1 LRENAAIQAYFT
13 EGGSLTLSHLAWP
26 SAWLNDDGT
35 LLQCNQALQD
45 ILAMTGIT
53 AAGFSD
59 YINAE
64 DAPVFRLAIAK
75 IRASGEAAQLELRI
89 TTGGVARHFVA
100 ALSLIAATSA
110 ATTIL
115 VQLADISRLKNEMND
130 LAIRES
136 RWNHA
141 LVSSASGV
149 WDQRLDGEY
158 YYSEIWRRIR
168 GLRPGDPIPPNTEEW
183 LEWVHPHDREHV
195 IHCIERQ
202 NAGDPDYLTF
212 QYRERHRDGHYIWIE
227 CRGACIETDDQGR
240 ALRITGTD
248 TDVTA
253 RKAQEEWQEGL
264 SRRLRLALDISRI
277 GVFETDFDAGVS
289 VWDDAMRR
297 IFEVDTEDDIR
308 IGDFWEK
315 KLHPADRERVL
326 TNVSQRIAM
335 REPFNDDYRIIARD
349 GSVRYIRANSLPYV
363 DHDGRLKMIGVNWDV
378 TEDRQLREA
387 LEHQKALAEAHNV
400 ELDRTRLAAE
410 QSALH
415 DYLTGLP
422 NRRFLENKIDAW
434 CAAPELD
441 RQGIAVLHI
450 DLDRFKQINDT
461 LGHSAG
467 DAMLKHA
474 ARTLQENI
482 RASDFAARIGGDE
495 FVLLVGFEGSPAP
508 LADVANRIITA
519 MRQPISFNGHE
530 CRFGASIGIAHST
543 DRLADP
549 RQLLQKADIALYNAK
564 NLGRNRFEFYKPS
577 SRSTLVDAHR
587 LSDELLRGL
596 ERDEIIPFYQFQF
609 DARTRQITGA
619 ECLARWQHPVHGILG
634 PDRFLA
640 VAEDCGVLAQIDRII
655 LEKSLA
661 DVSRWDALGLN
672 VPKISVNVSA
682 RRLNDP
688 DLAEGLSKLDI
699 RPGTVSFELLESVFL
714 DRQDEIVRTNLETLR
729 RLSIDIE
736 IDDFGTGHASI
747 VGLLNLKPGTLKIDR
762 QLIEHLP
769 ESQEQRVLVMSII
782 QIARSLKIKVVA
794 EGVETEEHA
803 RILKRL
809 GCDVLQGYGLARPT
823 NFEQT
828 TLSLQAQRKSAQVG

>member
-1 LRENAAIQAYFT
+1 QRNPAMSAL
-13 EGGSLTLSHLAWP
+13 LAE
-26 SAWLNDDGT
+26 
-35 LLQCNQALQD
+35 
-45 ILAMTGIT
+45 TGIT
-53 AAGFSD
+53 GDHFSAYLD
-59 YINAE
+59 AE
-64 DAPVFRLAIAK
+64 GIGALSLATAK
-75 IRASGEAAQLELRI
+75 LLVSGQASQTELRI
-89 TTGGVARHFVA
+89 KSEPARHFIASISLVA
-100 ALSLIAATSA
+100 HSATH
-110 ATTIL
+110 TIL
-115 VQLADISRLKNEMND
+115 VQLAEITGLKTELDD
-130 LAIRES
+130 LATRES

-141 LVSSASGV
+141 LVSSESGV
-149 WDQRLDGEY
+149 WDQRSTGDY

-168 GLRPGDPIPPNTEEW
+168 GLAPEDPTPATTEEW
-183 LEWVHPHDREHV
+183 LELVHPHDREHV
-195 IHCIERQ
+195 LHCIERQ

-227 CRGACIETDDQGR
+227 CRGACIETDEQGR

-277 GVFETDFDAGVS
+277 GVFETDFDAGIS
-289 VWDDAMRR
+289 IWDDAMRR
-297 IFEVDTEDDIR
+297 IFEVETDEDIQ
-308 IGDFWEK
+308 IGDFWEN
-315 KLHPADRERVL
+315 KLHPADRERTIAHV
-326 TNVSQRIAM
+326 TERIAL
-335 REPFNDDYRIIARD
+335 REPFADDYRIIARD
-349 GSVRYIRANSLPYV
+349 GGVRYIRANSLPYV

-378 TEDRQLREA
+378 TEDRRLREE
-387 LEHQKALAEAHNV
+387 LERQKGLAEARND
-400 ELDRTRLAAE
+400 ELDRTRVAAE
-410 QSALH
+410 HSALH

-422 NRRFLENKIDAW
+422 NRRYLEDEIDAW
-434 CAAPELD
+434 RATPRLD

-461 LGHSAG
+461 LGHGAG
-467 DAMLKHA
+467 DAMLQHA
-474 ARTLQENI
+474 ARILRENI
-482 RASDFAARIGGDE
+482 RSTDFAARIGGDE
-495 FVLLVGFEGSPAP
+495 FVLLIAYDGACAP
-508 LADVANRIITA
+508 LSDVATRIIAA
-519 MRQPISFNGHE
+519 MRQPVWYGGHE

-549 RQLLQKADIALYNAK
+549 RQLLQNADIALYNAK
-564 NLGRNRFEFYKPS
+564 NLGRNRYEFYKPS
-577 SRSTLVDAHR
+577 SRSMLVDAHR

-596 ERDEIIPFYQFQF
+596 ERDEIVPYYQLQF
-609 DARTRQITGA
+609 DARSRAITGA
-619 ECLARWQHPVHGILG
+619 ECLARWKHPQHGILG
-634 PDRFLA
+634 PDRFLT

-661 DVSRWDALGLN
+661 DVARWTRIGLEM
-672 VPKISVNVSA
+672 PKISVNVSA

-688 DLAEGLSKLDI
+688 DLAKGLAKLDI

-714 DRQDEIVRTNLETLR
+714 DRQDEVVRTNLETLR
-729 RLSIDIE
+729 RLSIGIE

-823 NFEQT
+823 DFEQT
-828 TLSLQAQRKSAQVG
+828 TLRLQAQRKSARAG

>member
-1 LRENAAIQAYFT
+1 MRKNAAVQAHSANAR
-13 EGGSLTLSHLAWP
+13 SLTLSNLAWP
-26 SAWLNDDGT
+26 TALLDADGVI
-35 LLQCNQALQD
+35 LDRNLALVD
-45 ILAMTGIT
+45 ILALTGTDSACFTDYLDSDDATALDLAKNRLLNPGDITQIEIRIT
-53 AAGFSD
+53 AG
-59 YINAE
+59 
-64 DAPVFRLAIAK
+64 
-75 IRASGEAAQLELRI
+75 
-89 TTGGVARHFVA
+89 TTVRHFLA
-100 ALSLIAATSA
+100 SLSRAPATA
-110 ATTIL
+110 GAVL
-115 VQLADISRLKNEMND
+115 LQLAEITRLKADMAD

-149 WDQRLDGEY
+149 WDQRMNGDY
-158 YYSEIWRRIR
+158 YYSDIWRRIR
-168 GLRPGDPIPPNTEEW
+168 GLGPNDPIPPTTEIW
-183 LEWVHPHDREHV
+183 LESVHPHDREHV
-195 IHCIERQ
+195 LHCIERQ
-202 NAGDPDYLTF
+202 NSGDPAYLTF
-212 QYRERHRDGHYIWIE
+212 QYRERHHDGHYIWIE

-277 GVFETDFDAGVS
+277 GVFETDFDAGIS
-289 VWDDAMRR
+289 VWDDAMRH
-297 IFEVDTEDDIR
+297 IFEVDEEDEIR
-308 IGDFWEK
+308 IGDRWEE
-315 KLHPADRERVL
+315 KLHPDDRERVL
-326 TNVSQRIAM
+326 ANVTRRIEM
-335 REPFNDDYRIIARD
+335 RETFTDDYRIIARD
-349 GSVRYIRANSLPYV
+349 GSTRYIRANSLPYV

-378 TEDRQLREA
+378 TEDRRLREE
-387 LEHQKALAEAHNV
+387 LERQKALAEARNE
-400 ELDRTRLAAE
+400 ELERTRIAAE
-410 QSALH
+410 HSALH

-422 NRRFLENKIDAW
+422 NRRFLEQRIDDWRAV
-434 CAAPELD
+434 PEAE
-441 RQGIAVLHI
+441 RHGIAILHI

-474 ARTLQENI
+474 AKILRDSI
-482 RASDFAARIGGDE
+482 RPSDFAARIGGDE
-495 FVLLVGFEGSPAP
+495 FVLLVAHSGTTTALS
-508 LADVANRIITA
+508 DVATRIIET
-519 MRQPISFNGHE
+519 MRQPVWYNGHE
-530 CRFGASIGIAHST
+530 CRFGASIGIAYSN

-549 RQLLQKADIALYNAK
+549 RQLLQNADIALYNAK
-564 NLGRNRFEFYKPS
+564 NLGRNRYEFYKPS
-577 SRSTLVDAHR
+577 SRSMLVDAHR

-596 ERDEIIPFYQFQF
+596 ERDEIIPYYQLQF
-609 DARTRQITGA
+609 DARTRDITGA
-619 ECLARWQHPVHGILG
+619 ECLARWQHPEHGILG

-640 VAEDCGVLAQIDRII
+640 VAEDCGVIAKVDRII

-661 DVSRWDALGLN
+661 DVARWKALGLDI
-672 VPKISVNVSA
+672 PKISVNVSA

-688 DLAEGLSKLDI
+688 DLAQGLSKLDI
-699 RPGTVSFELLESVFL
+699 KPGTVSFELLESVFL
-714 DRQDEIVRTNLETLR
+714 DRQDEVVRTNLETLR
-729 RLSIDIE
+729 RLSIGIE

-823 NFEQT
+823 DFERT
-828 TLSLQAQRKSAQVG
+828 TIRLREQRKSAQAG

>member
-1 LRENAAIQAYFT
+1 LRKNAAIQAHFT

-26 SAWLNDDGT
+26 SGWLDSEGAIIQSNP
-35 LLQCNQALQD
+35 ALRA

-53 AAGFSD
+53 ATGLSD
-59 YINAE
+59 YLEA
-64 DAPVFRLAIAK
+64 DQATGLRLAIA
-75 IRASGEAAQLELRI
+75 RLMVSREPAQVELRM
-89 TTGGVARHFVA
+89 TADGNARHFIA
-100 ALSLIAATSA
+100 SLSLCPVPNGAA
-110 ATTIL
+110 TIL
-115 VQLADISRLKNEMND
+115 VQLADISRLKNEMDD

-149 WDQRLDGEY
+149 WDQRMNGDY
-158 YYSEIWRRIR
+158 YYSDIWRRIR
-168 GLRPGDPIPPNTEEW
+168 GLRPDDPIPSTTEEW
-183 LEWVHPHDREHV
+183 LEWVHPHDRQHV
-195 IHCIERQ
+195 VHCIERQ

-212 QYRERHRDGHYIWIE
+212 QYRERHREGHYIWIE
-227 CRGACIETDDQGR
+227 CRGACIETDEQGQ

-277 GVFETDFDAGVS
+277 GVFETDFDAGIS

-297 IFEVDTEDDIR
+297 IFEVETEDEIR
-308 IGDFWEK
+308 IGDLWEE

-326 TNVSQRIAM
+326 ANVSRRIAM

-349 GSVRYIRANSLPYV
+349 GSIRYIRANSLPYV

-378 TEDRQLREA
+378 TEDRQLREE
-387 LEHQKALAEAHNV
+387 LERQKALAEAHNV

-422 NRRFLENKIDAW
+422 NRRFLESQIDAW
-434 CAAPELD
+434 RAAPELN

-495 FVLLVGFEGSPAP
+495 FVLLVGFDGSPAP
-508 LADVANRIITA
+508 LADVADRIIKA
-519 MRQPISFNGHE
+519 MRQPISYNGHE

-543 DRLADP
+543 DRMADP
-549 RQLLQKADIALYNAK
+549 RQLLQNADIALYNAK

-596 ERDEIIPFYQFQF
+596 EHDEIIPFYQLQF
-609 DARTRQITGA
+609 DARTREITGA

-661 DVSRWDALGLN
+661 DVGRWNALGLSL
-672 VPKISVNVSA
+672 PKISVNVSA

-688 DLAEGLSKLDI
+688 DLAKGLSKLDI

-714 DRQDEIVRTNLETLR
+714 DRQDEVVRTNLETLR
-729 RLSIDIE
+729 RLSIGIE

-828 TLSLQAQRKSAQVG
+828 TLRLQARRKSAQIG

>member
-1 LRENAAIQAYFT
+1 MRKNAAVQT
-13 EGGSLTLSHLAWP
+13 HSTNGGSLTLSDLAWP
-26 SAWLNDDGT
+26 SGWLDTEGNIRWANPAMET
-35 LLQCNQALQD
+35 LLST
-45 ILAMTGIT
+45 TGIT
-53 AAGFSD
+53 ADKFFEFLDTDGGS
-59 YINAE
+59 
-64 DAPVFRLAIAK
+64 RLRMAIA
-75 IRASGEAAQLELRI
+75 RLLASGETTQTELRI
-89 TTGGVARHFVA
+89 SGTTTRSFIAS
-100 ALSLIAATSA
+100 LSLQSA
-110 ATTIL
+110 SVGPPTIL
-115 VQLADISRLKNEMND
+115 LQLADISRLKAELED

-149 WDQRLDGEY
+149 WDQRMNGDY
-158 YYSEIWRRIR
+158 YYSDIWRRIR
-168 GLRPGDPIPPNTEEW
+168 GLAPDDPIPASTEQW
-183 LEWVHPHDREHV
+183 LQWVHPQDREHV
-195 IHCIERQ
+195 LHCIERQ

-212 QYRERHRDGHYIWIE
+212 QYRERHQDGHYIWIE

-253 RKAQEEWQEGL
+253 RKAREEWEEGL

-277 GVFETDFDAGVS
+277 GVFETDFDAGIS
-289 VWDDAMRR
+289 VWDDTMRR
-297 IFEVDTEDDIR
+297 IFEVGTDDDIH
-308 IGDFWEK
+308 IGGFWEN
-315 KLHPADRERVL
+315 KLHPDDRERVL
-326 TNVSQRIAM
+326 ANVSRRIEL
-335 REPFNDDYRIIARD
+335 REPFTDDYRIIARD
-349 GSVRYIRANSLPYV
+349 GSVHYIRANSLPYV

-378 TEDRQLREA
+378 TEDRRLREE
-387 LEHQKALAEAHNV
+387 LERQKALAETRND

-422 NRRFLENKIDAW
+422 NRRFLEGEIDAW
-434 CAAPELD
+434 RAVPELD
-441 RQGIAVLHI
+441 RKGIAVLHI

-474 ARTLQENI
+474 ARILRENI
-482 RASDFAARIGGDE
+482 RSSDFAARIGGDE
-495 FVLLVGFEGSPAP
+495 FVLLVGFDGSAAP
-508 LADVANRIITA
+508 LSDIANRIIAA
-519 MRQPISFNGHE
+519 MRQPVWFNGHE

-549 RQLLQKADIALYNAK
+549 RQLLQNADIALYNAK
-564 NLGRNRFEFYKPS
+564 NLGRNRYEFYKPS

-596 ERDEIIPFYQFQF
+596 ERDEIIPYYQLQF
-609 DARTRQITGA
+609 DARTRDITGA

-661 DVSRWDALGLN
+661 DIARWRALDLHL
-672 VPKISVNVSA
+672 PKISVNVSA

-688 DLAEGLSKLDI
+688 DLAQGLSKLDI
-699 RPGTVSFELLESVFL
+699 QPGRVSFELLESVFL
-714 DRQDEIVRTNLETLR
+714 DRQDEVVRANLETLR
-729 RLSIDIE
+729 RLSIGIE

-828 TLSLQAQRKSAQVG
+828 TLRLQAQRKSAQVG